1 MIRIYCIACMLFA
14 SLWAGILHDRTDL
27 EGEDERGARI
37 SSHVTLVSD
46 VAYGKHPKERFDV
59 YAPQHTTPLAS
70 LPVIFMVHG
79 GAWMIGDKTYQNV
92 IENKVAYWVEQKGYL
107 LVSINYP
114 MLPTTP
120 VSDQL
125 KSVAKALGYF
135 QANAEKYGGDK
146 NKVVLMGHSAGA
158 HLIAMLASSDAL
170 YKTYAITPPK
180 AAVSLDSA
188 VLDTP
193 SLMSAKHLRL
203 YDRAFGDNPA
213 YWQTLSPYH
222 QLSTKRMP
230 FAAVCSTKRDDSCP
244 QAKAFLE
251 KAASLGTVVAL
262 VEEPMS
268 HKDINALLGK
278 ELIYTKRVDDFIAT
292 SLER

>member
-1 MIRIYCIACMLFA
+1 MIRIGLIVCLLIVGMSAGMLRDH
-14 SLWAGILHDRTDL
+14 SDL

-37 SSHVTLVSD
+37 SSHVKRISD

-59 YAPQHTTPLAS
+59 YAPTHTTPLAS

-79 GAWMIGDKTYQNV
+79 GAWMIGDKSYQNV

-107 LVSINYP
+107 FVSVNYP
-114 MLPTTP
+114 MLPATP
-120 VSDQL
+120 VNDQL

-188 VLDTP
+188 VLNTP
-193 SLMSAKHLRL
+193 SLMTSKHLRL

-213 YWQTLSPYH
+213 YWQSLSPYH
-222 QLSTKRMP
+222 QLLAKRMP
-230 FAAVCSTKRDDSCP
+230 FMAVCSTKRDDSCP
-244 QAKAFLE
+244 QAQAFLD

-262 VEEPMS
+262 VQEPMS

-278 ELIYTKRVDDFIAT
+278 ELIYTKRVDDFIAA